1 MSWPNLFL
9 LLQKQLSSVFVK
21 IYLFWYWKSIE
32 RAQDSL
38 SRGADSLR
46 FTIEN
51 ESIDVTNLLEN
62 YREKVTIYFNL
73 GLFQSISLKNRF
85 AKKKQHHYFL

>member
-1 MSWPNLFL
+1 
-9 LLQKQLSSVFVK
+9 
-21 IYLFWYWKSIE
+21 
-32 RAQDSL
+32 L

-62 YREKVTIYFNL
+62 YLRKSYRYFNL
-73 GLFQSISLKNRF
+73 GFFQSISLKNNDAF
-85 AKKKQHHYFL
+85 ARKTTPLFSVI